1 MITAPFSLQAVIHNG
16 YISAL
21 LAIVAGGG
29 GGGGGVL
36 KRASAQQETI
46 VPVSNYTKEMH

>member
-21 LAIVAGGG
+21 LAIVAGVEGG
-29 GGGGGVL
+29 GGL

>member
-21 LAIVAGGG
+21 LAIVAGVEGG
-29 GGGGGVL
+29 GGGL